1 MKKRELVV
9 VFFIVTLLIS
19 NIMACKMIS
28 IGPLILPAS
37 VIIFPFCF
45 MLGDVLTEIWG
56 YNYTKKV
63 ILTGFAANLL
73 MSVFLYLGQ
82 ILPPAAFWQNQAAY
96 ETIFGMVP
104 RIVAASFVAYLVGGL
119 LNSLVMDRMKRRFG
133 EAHLYRRTILST
145 VVGQIFDSGIF
156 ITVAFYGTMPNSAL
170 ITLLIGQYLSKVV
183 IEAVLGTPLAY
194 WLVGTL
200 RRSGEYEY

>member
-1 MKKRELVV
+1 MKKRELIV

-19 NIMACKMIS
+19 NIMATKMIS
-28 IGPLILPAS
+28 VGPLVLPAA

-56 YNYTKKV
+56 YRYTKKV
-63 ILTGFAANLL
+63 ILTGFGANLL
-73 MSVFLYLGQ
+73 MTVFLYLGQ
-82 ILPPAAFWQNQAAY
+82 LLPPASFWQNQGAY
-96 ETIFGMVP
+96 EAIFGMVP
-104 RIVAASFVAYLVGGL
+104 RIVLASFAAYLVGEL
-119 LNSLVMDRMKRRFG
+119 LNSLVMDKMKRRSG

-170 ITLLIGQYLSKVV
+170 LTLLIGQYLAKVV

-194 WLVGTL
+194 WLVGMI
-200 RRSGEYEY
+200 RRSGE

>member
-1 MKKRELVV
+1 VKKKELIV

-28 IGPLILPAS
+28 VGPLILPAS

-56 YNYTKKV
+56 YQYTKKV

-73 MSVFLYLGQ
+73 MSIFLYLGQ
-82 ILPPAAFWQNQAAY
+82 VLPPAFFWQNQAAY
-96 ETIFGMVP
+96 ESIFGMVP
-104 RIVAASFVAYLVGGL
+104 RIVAASFVAYIVGGL
-119 LNSLVMDRMKRRFG
+119 LNSLVMEKMKRRFG

-156 ITVAFYGTMPNSAL
+156 ITGAFYGTMPNSAL
-170 ITLLIGQYLSKVV
+170 VTLVIGQYLSKVI

-194 WLVGTL
+194 WLVGLL

>member
-1 MKKRELVV
+1 VRKRELVV
-9 VFFIVTLLIS
+9 VFFIVTLLVS

-56 YNYTKKV
+56 YHYTKKV
-63 ILTGFAANLL
+63 ILAGFAANLL

-119 LNSLVMDRMKRRFG
+119 LNSLVMDKMKRRFG
-133 EAHLYRRTILST
+133 ESHLYRRTILST

-170 ITLLIGQYLSKVV
+170 ITLLIGQYLTKVL
-183 IEAVLGTPLAY
+183 IEAVFGTPLAY
-194 WLVGTL
+194 WLVGML
-200 RRSGEYEY
+200 RCSGEYE